1 MAELNCTA
9 CEELKNEVPELIVNG
24 FDSSMCASMKNDT
37 GLKASSGD
45 NDCTDLDK
53 LNDCLIGNLESE
65 VERYDTCDWKSF
77 TKVFVDNLWTTLK
90 AMICAICGIWTNIH
104 SLWTTIRSFCIT
116 KSGNTISLT
125 SNLGTH
131 CSVTD
136 SDTKYEISINGH
148 TITLTGSDGSTDS
161 VTVPDDNTKYDLTI
175 SGHTI
180 KLTGTD
186 GSTDSVTVPDDNTT
200 YTLSKNG
207 NTITLTPSSGT
218 PSSVTVDDGDTT
230 YTLSISGDTLT
241 LTPSSG
247 SPQSVTLPSFS
258 PQMNTSTKDGYVK
271 KGEDD
276 PLKVWCTNANG
287 IPGWRN
293 SPTLGGHLTLMDHDG
308 WIGETKYWGL
318 SSALSIAN
326 DSITAANAK
335 IKTVTLTKGTWVV
348 AATVGYEPNGA
359 GVRALGI
366 SFGNASHRKGTML
379 PACDSAHETI
389 LCKTY
394 IHTVSD
400 DTEDVYLDT
409 YQTSGGS
416 LNLMI
421 EPETYV
427 NCVRIE

>member
-9 CEELKNEVPELIVNG
+9 CEDLREEVPQLIVDG
-24 FDSSMCASMKNDT
+24 FDNTMCTSLKNDT
-37 GLKASSGD
+37 GLKSSSGH
-45 NDCTDLDK
+45 NDCTDLDTM
-53 LNDCLIGNLESE
+53 NDCLIGNMETE
-65 VERYDTCDWKSF
+65 IDRYDTCEWKPF
-77 TKVFVDNLWTTLK
+77 TKKFIDNIWTMGK
-90 AMICAICGIWTNIH
+90 AMICAICGLWTNVH
-104 SLWTTIRSFCIT
+104 SLWATIRSLCL
-116 KSGNTISLT
+116 KKEGNKIVLY
-125 SNLGTH
+125 SNLGDH

-136 SDTKYEISINGH
+136 NDTTYEISINGH

-180 KLTGTD
+180 TLTGTD
-186 GSTDSVTVPDDNTT
+186 GSTDSVTVPDNNTT
-200 YTLSKNG
+200 YTLSKSG

-218 PSSVTVDDGDTT
+218 PSSVTVNDDDTT
-230 YTLSISGDTLT
+230 YTLSISGNTLT

-247 SPQSVTLPSFS
+247 SAQSVTLPSFT
-258 PQMNTSTKDGYVK
+258 PQMNTSTQDGYVK

-276 PLKVWCTNANG
+276 PLKVWCTNKDG
-287 IPGWRN
+287 IPNWRN

-308 WIGETKYWGL
+308 WIGETKYWEL
-318 SSALSIAN
+318 SSAVSIAN
-326 DSITAANAK
+326 DSTTATNAK
-335 IKTVTLTKGTWVV
+335 IKTVTLTKGVWVV
-348 AATVGYEPNGA
+348 AATIGYEPNGT

-366 SFGNASHRKGTML
+366 SFGNAAHRKGTML

-409 YQTSGGS
+409 YQTSGS
-416 LNLMI
+416 ALNLMVA
-421 EPETYV
+421 PETYV